1 MVGAVELPDYA
12 VKRLEANMQKIRVVQ
27 VSQKGGPFELVERD
41 IPAPGPGEVRVTVQ
55 ACGVCHSDS
64 IAKEGLFPNAP
75 FPIVPG
81 HEIAGVIDAVGP
93 GVVGW
98 APGARVGVGWFGG
111 NCGHCEPCRRGW
123 LVDCRNL
130 RIPGVNYDGGYA
142 EAMVAPASALA
153 SIPDDLSAEDAAP
166 LLCAGVTTYH
176 ALRESVARPGDLV
189 AIQGIGG
196 LGHLGVQFAA
206 KMGFRTAAIARGRD
220 KEALARKL
228 GAHIYIDSDAQN
240 VAAELTKLGGA
251 KVILSTITSGKAM
264 SAMIPGLAVRGQLIV
279 VGVGMDPIQV
289 SGLDLIMGSRSV
301 VGHASGASIDSQDTL
316 AFSALSGVRPVIET
330 LPLERAAE
338 AYDKM
343 MSGDARFRMVL
354 VTGK

>member
-1 MVGAVELPDYA
+1 MTKMRA
-12 VKRLEANMQKIRVVQ
+12 VQ
-27 VSQKGGPFELVERD
+27 VSRKGGPFELVQRD
-41 IPAPGPGEVRVTVQ
+41 MPEPGSGEVRVTVQ
-55 ACGVCHSDS
+55 ACGVCHSDF
-64 IAKEGLFPNAP
+64 IAKEGLFPTVP

-81 HEIAGVIDAVGP
+81 HEIAGVIDSVGA

-98 APGARVGVGWFGG
+98 SPGARVGVGWFGG

-130 RIPGVNYDGGYA
+130 RTPGITYDGGYA
-142 EAMVAPASALA
+142 DAMIAPASALA
-153 SIPDDLSAEDAAP
+153 SIPDDLSAQDAAP
-166 LLCAGVTTYH
+166 LLCAGVTTYN
-176 ALRESVARPGDLV
+176 ALRESGARPGDLV

-206 KMGFRTAAIARGRD
+206 KMGFRTVAIARGRD
-220 KEALARKL
+220 KEALARNL
-228 GAHIYIDSDAQN
+228 GAHIYLDGAEQD

-251 KVILSTITSGKAM
+251 TTILSTITSGKAM
-264 SAMIPGLAVRGQLIV
+264 SAVVPGLAVRGRLVV

-289 SGLDLIMGSRSV
+289 SGLDLIGGSRSV
-301 VGHASGASIDSQDTL
+301 VGHASGASINSQDTL

-330 LPLERAAE
+330 MPLERAAE

-354 VTGK
+354 LTGQ